1 MREKAG
7 KKFSADS
14 AFSWPDSAFSRDFL
28 ASIFFISHESITAFN
43 FPRAPLLGTLTA
55 DWHLR
60 PY

>member
-7 KKFSADS
+7 RKFSADS

-28 ASIFFISHESITAFN
+28 APFFSLIMKASLPSICPERPSW
-43 FPRAPLLGTLTA
+43 APLTA

>member
-28 ASIFFISHESITAFN
+28 ASIFSFLMKASLPSI
-43 FPRAPLLGTLTA
+43 FPE
-55 DWHLR
+55 R
-60 PY
+60 PSWAL